1 MGGPSPPANTTTT
14 TNENPW
20 IGAVPYLTGKGKNP
34 WGQQGIFPA
43 ASQFYQ
49 DYGNLNSQQ
58 QGLNTDYYNTLAQRA
73 GIGGS
78 SNGGA
83 SNSGASY
90 YDSMYPSFLQRPDG
104 YERRPGASGGAY
116 GGDASGGQGASGQGQ
131 ISDVDM
137 IKGVAGGF
145 FGGEFDPRLG
155 FTQGRTA
162 ENATGSVPGAYQGM
176 GQLDPTQTLQSLMS
190 GQIDNPY
197 LQSIHQGSINTSL
210 RGYNDALRDAATQI
224 MPGID
229 SEAFSSGMY
238 GSSRQGVAQGMIG
251 EQLGRNARDLGIAAM
266 DTGNQLYGNAY
277 QIAQGQKEN
286 TANLLANQGFG
297 MEQFNVGNQN
307 QTNQFNA
314 GQLQNA
320 DQYNANLDLQ
330 QQQARAQN
338 ALQGVQTLQQGNQLA
353 DTTFNQMQSIL
364 AAPMAQQQNA
374 LNQYANIISPGA
386 AMGGSSSQQIPVYSN
401 TTGQLIGGG
410 ATLAGLLASLQ

>member
-1 MGGPSPPANTTTT
+1 MGGSSTPANTTTT
-14 TNENPW
+14 TKEDPW
-20 IGAVPYLTGKGKNP
+20 IGAVPYLTGKNK
-34 WGQQGIFPA
+34 GIFNKA
-43 ASQFYQ
+43 NQFFNQYS
-49 DYGNLNSQQ
+49 NLNPQQ
-58 QGLNTDYYNTLAQRA
+58 QGLNADYYNQLAQRS
-73 GIGGS
+73 GIGGAS
-78 SNGGA
+78 SSGGYGA
-83 SNSGASY
+83 SSSQGTPLY
-90 YDSMYPSFLQRPDG
+90 RLGEDRPYG
-104 YERRPGASGGAY
+104 YSGGTSQ
-116 GGDASGGQGASGQGQ
+116 GGGTGQVQL
-131 ISDVDM
+131 SDVDM

-145 FGGEFDPRLG
+145 MGGEFDPTLG

-162 ENATGSVPGAYQGM
+162 QNAKGSLPGAYQGM

-229 SEAFSSGMY
+229 SDAFASGMY

-286 TANLLANQGFG
+286 TANLLANQGYG

-307 QTNQFNA
+307 QMNQFNA

-338 ALQGVQTLQQGNQLA
+338 ALQGVSTLQQGNQLA

-364 AAPMAQQQNA
+364 SAPMSQYQNA

-410 ATLAGLLASLQ
+410 LGIAGLLSSLQ

>member
-20 IGAVPYLTGKGKNP
+20 IGAVPYLTGKDK
-34 WGQQGIFPA
+34 GIFNKA
-43 ASQFYQ
+43 NQFFDQYS
-49 DYGNLNSQQ
+49 GLNGQQ
-58 QGLNTDYYNTLAQRA
+58 QGLNTDYYNQLAQRA
-73 GIGGS
+73 GIGGQS
-78 SNGGA
+78 SGGA
-83 SNSGASY
+83 YGGNKALP
-90 YDSMYPSFLQRPDG
+90 YDTMYPSFLQRHSSDG
-104 YERRPGASGGAY
+104 YPRRPGESGGGAY
-116 GGDASGGQGASGQGQ
+116 GGGGQGQGGQGQ

-229 SEAFSSGMY
+229 SEAFASGMY

-330 QQQARAQN
+330 QQQARADN

-364 AAPMAQQQNA
+364 AAPMSQYQNA

-386 AMGGSSSQQIPVYSN
+386 AMGGSSSQQIPVNSD